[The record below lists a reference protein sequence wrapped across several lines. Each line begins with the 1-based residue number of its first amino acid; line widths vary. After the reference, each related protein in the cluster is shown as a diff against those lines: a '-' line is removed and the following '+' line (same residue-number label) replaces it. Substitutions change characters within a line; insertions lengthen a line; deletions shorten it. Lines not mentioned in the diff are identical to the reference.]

1 MVNKMEKAKVYF
13 TDLHTRGGVS
23 LLDKLRKLIKAAGI
37 DRIDFKD
44 KFTAVKIHFGEPG
57 NLAYIR
63 PNFARV
69 VCDVIKENGGKP
81 FLTDCNTLYVGG
93 RKNAV
98 DHLESA
104 YANGFNPLVTGVHC
118 IIADGLKGLDER
130 ILPVR
135 NGVYCKEAKV
145 GEAIADA
152 DIIITMSHFK
162 GHVSAGFGGAIKN
175 IGMGGGSRSGKQ
187 IMHSEGTPKVIE
199 DRCVGCGTCARNCAH
214 EGIAVVDRKA
224 RIDESKC
231 LGCGRCIAVCPKDA
245 VVPKWDTRKAVLS
258 CKMAEYAMAMLD
270 GKPNFHISFVTNVS
284 PDCDCEG
291 HNDVPIVPDV
301 GIFASYDPVALD
313 QACVDAVNAMPLI
326 PDSVLADKFAK
337 SGCSC
342 GADHPEYFK
351 MNHPNTEWK
360 AGQEHAEKI
369 GLGTTKYELINV
381 G

>member
-1 MVNKMEKAKVYF
+1 MEKAKVYF
-13 TDLHTRGGVS
+13 TDLRTHEGDS
-23 LLDKLRKLIKAAGI
+23 LLDKLRRLIITAGI
-37 DRIDFKD
+37 EQIDFKD

-57 NLAYIR
+57 NLAFLR

-69 VCDVIKENGGKP
+69 VCDLIKEKGGKP

-98 DHLESA
+98 DHLDSA
-104 YANGFNPLVTGVHC
+104 YANGFNPLVTGVQC

-135 NGVYCKEAKV
+135 NGIYCKEAKV

-162 GHVSAGFGGAIKN
+162 GHVSAGYGGAIKN

-187 IMHSEGTPKVIE
+187 IMHSEGTPKVLE

-214 EGIAVVDRKA
+214 EGIKVVDRKA
-224 RIDESKC
+224 QIDETKC

-245 VVPKWDTRKAVLS
+245 VVPKWDTRKFILS
-258 CKMAEYAMAMLD
+258 CKMSEYAKAMLD
-270 GKPNFHISFVTNVS
+270 GKPNFHISFVIDVS

-301 GIFASYDPVALD
+301 GIFASFDPVALD
-313 QACVDAVNAMPLI
+313 QACVDAVNEQPVI
-326 PDSVLADKFAK
+326 PNSVLAEKFEK
-337 SGCSC
+337 SGCEC
-342 GADHPEYFK
+342 HDHDHPEYFK

-360 AGQEHAEKI
+360 AGQEHAVKI
-369 GLGTTKYELINV
+369 GLGTTEYELIKV
-381 G
+381 R